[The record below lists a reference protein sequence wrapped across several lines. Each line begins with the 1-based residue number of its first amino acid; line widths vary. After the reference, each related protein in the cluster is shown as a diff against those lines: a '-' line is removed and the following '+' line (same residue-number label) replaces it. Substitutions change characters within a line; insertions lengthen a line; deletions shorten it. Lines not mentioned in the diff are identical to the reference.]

1 LKDTYLARLREGAQP
16 AYLHPRM
23 AAVLAET
30 HGVILYQ
37 EQFLRLVH
45 ELAGFSLGHAERLRK
60 LLSKAPAAEERA
72 QLRAAFVAGAIGNDI
87 PQPLAEQIWEVLA
100 GYTGFGF
107 CKAHAASY
115 AVVAY
120 RMAYCKAH
128 YPAELLAA
136 VLDNQAGFYPP
147 QVYIEE
153 ARRLGL
159 QLLVPDLNR
168 SAAGTQAR
176 GRALRLGRGA
186 IKGLRRDTLQALLLA
201 RRDGGSFVSL
211 RDLLTRVPLSKAEI
225 TTLIEVG
232 ALDRIAGDR
241 SRPELLWQARLWLP
255 AIERARERATGAGQG
270 RLPLLEPLPELPPTM
285 PALRPYSPAELL
297 NLEQAALGCTV
308 SANPMTPY
316 APQLTR
322 YNAIPASEL
331 ATHAGNSV
339 VVGGLPV
346 AVRRHLT
353 HAGEWMLFLTL
364 QDPTDL
370 LEVVVMPDS
379 YAVALPALTGGGPIV
394 ARGQVEVA
402 DHGGAIVR
410 ATRLRPLR
418 LPGESAAIQ
427 SSSVEETPTQLK
439 VF

>member
-1 LKDTYLARLREGAQP
+1 
-16 AYLHPRM
+16 
-23 AAVLAET
+23 
-30 HGVILYQ
+30 
-37 EQFLRLVH
+37 
-45 ELAGFSLGHAERLRK
+45 
-60 LLSKAPAAEERA
+60 
-72 QLRAAFVAGAIGNDI
+72 
-87 PQPLAEQIWEVLA
+87 
-100 GYTGFGF
+100 
-107 CKAHAASY
+107 
-115 AVVAY
+115 
-120 RMAYCKAH
+120 
-128 YPAELLAA
+128 

-159 QLLVPDLNR
+159 QLLTPDVNR

-176 GRALRLGRGA
+176 GRALRLGLGA
-186 IKGLRRDTLQALLLA
+186 IKGLRRDTVQALLVA

-232 ALDRIAGDR
+232 ALDRVADDR

-255 AIERARERATGAGQG
+255 AIERARERASSTGQG

-285 PALRPYSPAELL
+285 PALQPYSPTELL

-316 APQLTR
+316 AAQLAR
-322 YNAIPASEL
+322 YNAIPASDL
-331 ATHAGNSV
+331 ATHAGKSV

-364 QDPTDL
+364 QDQTNL

-379 YAVALPALTGGGPIV
+379 YAAALPTLAGGGPIV

-418 LPGESAAIQ
+418 RPAESA
-427 SSSVEETPTQLK
+427 SSTASEAAAALTRLPVP
-439 VF
+439 

>member
-1 LKDTYLARLREGAQP
+1 MKDTYLARLREGTQP

-60 LLSKAPAAEERA
+60 LLSKTPDRRGARPVARGVRGRGHRQRHRRSRWPSRSGRCWRTTPASASA
-72 QLRAAFVAGAIGNDI
+72 
-87 PQPLAEQIWEVLA
+87 
-100 GYTGFGF
+100 
-107 CKAHAASY
+107 KAHAASY

-136 VLDNQAGFYPP
+136 VLDNQAGFYPA

-159 QLLVPDLNR
+159 QLLGPDVNR

-176 GRALRLGRGA
+176 GRALRLGLRA
-186 IKGLRRDTLQALLLA
+186 VKGLRRDTVQALLVAAA
-201 RRDGGSFVSL
+201 RGRQFVSL

-232 ALDRIAGDR
+232 ALDRIAGER
-241 SRPELLWQARLWLP
+241 SPAGATVAGAAVAAGHRAGARPRRTA
-255 AIERARERATGAGQG
+255 QG
-270 RLPLLEPLPELPPTM
+270 KAACRCWSRCPNCPPTM

-297 NLEQAALGCTV
+297 DLEQAALGCT
-308 SANPMTPY
+308 SAPTLTPY
-316 APQLTR
+316 ASQLAR
-322 YNAIPASEL
+322 YSAVPASE
-331 ATHAGNSV
+331 
-339 VVGGLPV
+339 
-346 AVRRHLT
+346 
-353 HAGEWMLFLTL
+353 
-364 QDPTDL
+364 
-370 LEVVVMPDS
+370 
-379 YAVALPALTGGGPIV
+379 
-394 ARGQVEVA
+394 
-402 DHGGAIVR
+402 
-410 ATRLRPLR
+410 
-418 LPGESAAIQ
+418 
-427 SSSVEETPTQLK
+427 
-439 VF
+439 